1 MSGKKTIVILIIA
14 FLLGGYIYFFDR
26 KEPGTAERIKQ
37 ENKVFHLKSQK
48 VEQLQI
54 RKGKKILLLTRKENS
69 AQWQIKKPLEA
80 KANKSRVENILLRL
94 GSLKF
99 KRRLQAE
106 KDKPLNRKDFGLEK
120 PRMEVTLWVK
130 KKKPRTLTIGDETP
144 DKQNIY
150 VQFKGDK
157 DILIVAKNLYNVLD
171 KKAADLRAKQVP
183 SSSPSKIKK
192 STK

>member
-37 ENKVFHLKSQK
+37 GKKVFQLKFQD

-54 RKGKKILLLTRKENS
+54 KKGKKIILLKRKENS

-94 GSLKF
+94 KYLKF

-130 KKKPRTLTIGDETP
+130 KKPRTLTIGDETP

-157 DILIVAKNLYNVLD
+157 DILIVTKNLYNVLN